1 MTPTLFG
8 RWQTRFF
15 LMTVIGVPVTL
26 FFTPFAPGIGPLVV
40 LFLVMILGFGW
51 DVFYQLIQ
59 RQRWDQDWPPVLQL
73 TAGVVE
79 FLFIVVLVYVIDIMR
94 GPDPNPIFF
103 SAHYWAVWLTTFLA
117 SQSLMRLIFPRW
129 RFNGGQWLG

>member
-15 LMTVIGVPVTL
+15 LLMLIGVPITIV
-26 FFTPFAPGIGPLVV
+26 FTAFAPGVGPLII
-40 LFLVMILGFGW
+40 LFLVMVLGFGW

-73 TAGVVE
+73 MAGIVE
-79 FLFIVVLVYVIDIMR
+79 LLLILTLVFVIDILP
-94 GPDPNPIFF
+94 GPTPNPIFF
-103 SAHYWAVWLTTFLA
+103 LAHYWTVWVATFLA
-117 SQSLMRLIFPRW
+117 SQSLMRLVFPRW